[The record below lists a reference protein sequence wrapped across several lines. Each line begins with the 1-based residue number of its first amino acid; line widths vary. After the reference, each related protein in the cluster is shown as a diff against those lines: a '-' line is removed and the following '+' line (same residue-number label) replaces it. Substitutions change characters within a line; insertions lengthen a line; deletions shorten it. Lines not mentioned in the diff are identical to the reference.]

1 MKLPTRLQPLV
12 LLACLAPA
20 ACMTESQSQSPGRKT
35 AIVTRTLPVR
45 GWEVRD
51 DGRLAGSVLLYTEP
65 GHEHTGYYSVRNSQ
79 GQVLGMVDFEG
90 RAWRYRLHEEELEWL
105 GTGTVVEGVRRILGT
120 SALAL
125 LESAEL
131 GSLSGQPSDPH

>member
-1 MKLPTRLQPLV
+1 MKLPTPLRPLV
-12 LLACLAPA
+12 WLACLAPT
-20 ACMTESQSQSPGRKT
+20 ACMTESQSQRPGPQS
-35 AIVTRTLPVR
+35 AIITRTVPVR

-65 GHEHTGYYSVRNSQ
+65 GHERTGYYSVRNTE

-125 LESAEL
+125 LEQAEL
-131 GSLSGQPSDPH
+131 GALVGQR

>member
-1 MKLPTRLQPLV
+1 MKLLTRLQALV

-20 ACMTESQSQSPGRKT
+20 ACTTESQSQSAGRKT

-65 GHEHTGYYSVRNSQ
+65 GHERTGYYSVRNTQ

-90 RAWRYRLHEEELEWL
+90 RAWRYRLHAQELEWL

-120 SALAL
+120 SALAI
-125 LESAEL
+125 LEQAEID
-131 GSLSGQPSDPH
+131 SLSGGH

>member
-1 MKLPTRLQPLV
+1 MKLPNRLQPLL

-20 ACMTESQSQSPGRKT
+20 ACTSESLSQRPGPKT
-35 AIVTRTLPVR
+35 AIITRTLPVR

-51 DGRLAGSVLLYTEP
+51 DGRLAGSVLMYAEP
-65 GHEHTGYYSVRNSQ
+65 EHERTGYYSVRNAQ

-120 SALAL
+120 SALAQ
-125 LESAEL
+125 LEPAEL
-131 GSLSGQPSDPH
+131 GALAGQPADAH

>member
-1 MKLPTRLQPLV
+1 
-12 LLACLAPA
+12 
-20 ACMTESQSQSPGRKT
+20 
-35 AIVTRTLPVR
+35 
-45 GWEVRD
+45 
-51 DGRLAGSVLLYTEP
+51 
-65 GHEHTGYYSVRNSQ
+65 
-79 GQVLGMVDFEG
+79 MVDFEG